1 METGRVFTI
10 ENRGFSKKC
19 IDLISQKTKRYS
31 PYRILSCLFFKIFYN
46 TTTMNDEIK
55 NNSTDSQGTN
65 NDVDDV
71 VIEKDETLDDSV
83 LSEDTMAETIK
94 KLREKVKKLEGE
106 KQEYLTGWQ
115 RAKADY
121 LNSQKREEENK
132 KDIVRYATERI
143 IDDLIP
149 VLGSFDMAFANKE
162 AWEKVDINWRVGV
175 EYIYNHLKQV
185 LDQNGLE
192 EVNPIGQPFDIN
204 RDEAIEYVK
213 VDDESKDGEVVEVI
227 QKGFKLNGK
236 ILKPAKVKIGE
247 YKSE

>member
-1 METGRVFTI
+1 
-10 ENRGFSKKC
+10 
-19 IDLISQKTKRYS
+19 
-31 PYRILSCLFFKIFYN
+31 
-46 TTTMNDEIK
+46 MNDEIK
-55 NNSTDSQGTN
+55 NNSTDSEGTN